1 MADGYEGNIED
12 DGAHACVGEK
22 PLPGAPALRALELR
36 RMGFFFVGI
45 VPKRANSA
53 CFGLTLGKILP
64 ATP

>member
-36 RMGFFFVGI
+36 RMGFFFVRTYPRRN
-45 VPKRANSA
+45 V
-53 CFGLTLGKILP
+53 L
-64 ATP
+64 